1 MNLYFL
7 DNENKQHLV
16 ATDVLEESIGRILE
30 LDLVTR
36 KPNFKFRNT
45 RRWWDDFL
53 RMWIDFGSHTEFY
66 LYQDEKKALNVV
78 VDEDVSSAECE
89 ACRIDSSGCGE

>member
-7 DNENKQHLV
+7 DGDNNQHLV
-16 ATDVLEESIGRILE
+16 ATDVREESIGKIIE

-36 KPNFKFRNT
+36 KPDFKSFYT
-45 RRWWDDFL
+45 RQWWDDFF

-78 VDEDVSSAECE
+78 EDVSSECE
-89 ACRIDSSGCGE
+89 VCKIDI

>member
-7 DNENKQHLV
+7 DGDSKQHLV
-16 ATDVLEESIGRILE
+16 ATDVREEIIGKIIE
-30 LDLVTR
+30 VDLVTR
-36 KPNFKFRNT
+36 KPDFKFRNT

-78 VDEDVSSAECE
+78 VDEDTGAECE